1 MMRLPGL
8 FPLSLMALLASLS
21 LTAPAL
27 PQTDTLASVRERGHL
42 RCGINPFQQGMAV
55 EDGGRWLGMGP
66 DLCRA
71 FAAATLGDPNAVIY
85 IPVTARTRFPALQ
98 SGEIDVLVRTTTWTF
113 TRDTSLGADFIG
125 PFYVEQERI
134 LVRRDTGLTEFEQLD
149 GQRICTIAGSLTES
163 VMQNREQA
171 TGIDIET
178 VPVGDTIEY
187 RAAYEAG
194 RCIGVTDGQAGLTAL
209 RALMDDPDAHV
220 FINGNMAISPL
231 SIAVRHGDDHWED
244 IIRWTFNA
252 LASAE
257 ELGITQTNVQ
267 RLSTQSRHPI
277 IYRLINAEGGSGDS
291 LGLDTDWAF
300 RAIQAVGNLGE
311 IYERAFGEGSDL
323 VIPRGPSALW
333 RDGGM
338 IVTPPFE

>member
-1 MMRLPGL
+1 MMSRLRALLTGL
-8 FPLSLMALLASLS
+8 FG
-21 LTAPAL
+21 LTAGLALAGPAQA
-27 PQTDTLASVRERGHL
+27 QTDTLASVQDRGYL

-71 FAAATLGDPNAVIY
+71 FAAATLGDPNAVTFV
-85 IPVTARTRFPALQ
+85 PVTARTRFPALQ

-113 TRDTSLGADFIG
+113 TRDTALGADFIG
-125 PFYVEQERI
+125 PYYVESERI
-134 LVRRDTGLTEFEQLD
+134 LVRRDSGLTEFEDLD
-149 GQRICTIAGSLTES
+149 GQPICTIAGSLTEA
-163 VMQNREQA
+163 VMQNQEQA
-171 TGIDIET
+171 AGIDIQTIPVADT
-178 VPVGDTIEY
+178 VQY
-187 RAAYEAG
+187 REAYQAG

-209 RALMDDPDAHV
+209 RALMDDPDAHA
-220 FINGNMAISPL
+220 FINGRMAVSPL

-252 LASAE
+252 LATAE
-257 ELGITQTNVQ
+257 ELGVTQTNVQ

-277 IYRLINAEGGSGDS
+277 IRRLINPEGGSGAA
-291 LGLDTDWAF
+291 LGLESDWAF
-300 RAIQAVGNLGE
+300 RALQAVGNLGE
-311 IYERAFGEGSDL
+311 IYDRAFGEGSEL

-338 IVTPPFE
+338 VVTAPFE

>member
-1 MMRLPGL
+1 MMRVLTPLLQTGFALAAGL
-8 FPLSLMALLASLS
+8 AL
-21 LTAPAL
+21 AL
-27 PQTDTLASVRERGHL
+27 PVQAQTDTLTSVQDRGSL

-55 EDGGRWLGMGP
+55 EDGERWLGMGP

-71 FAAATLGDPNAVIY
+71 FAAATLGDPNAVIF

-113 TRDTSLGADFIG
+113 TRDTALGADFIG
-125 PFYVEQERI
+125 PYYVESERV
-134 LVRRDTGLTEFEQLD
+134 LVRRDSGLTEFEQLD
-149 GQRICTIAGSLTES
+149 GQQICTISGSLTEA
-163 VMQNREQA
+163 VMQNRERA
-171 TGIDIET
+171 LGIDIET
-178 VPVGDTIEY
+178 VPVGDTLQY
-187 RAAYEAG
+187 RQVYEDG
-194 RCIGVTDGQAGLTAL
+194 GCVGVTDGQAGLTAL
-209 RALMDDPDAHV
+209 RALMENPDDHV
-220 FINGNMAISPL
+220 FINGRMAVSPL

-252 LASAE
+252 LATAE

-277 IYRLINAEGGSGDS
+277 VYRLINPEGGSGAS
-291 LGLDTDWAF
+291 LGLDANWAF
-300 RAIQAVGNLGE
+300 RAIQAVGNLE
-311 IYERAFGEGSDL
+311 EVYERAFGEGSEL

-338 IVTPPFE
+338 VVTAPFE

>member
-1 MMRLPGL
+1 MNRLARRL
-8 FPLSLMALLASLS
+8 THSLLALAAG
-21 LTAPAL
+21 LVLAQPAL
-27 PQTDTLASVRERGHL
+27 AQTDTLASVQDRGYL
-42 RCGINPFQQGMAV
+42 RCGINPFQQGMAM

-71 FAAATLGDPNAVIY
+71 FAAATLGDPNAVNF

-113 TRDTSLGADFIG
+113 TRDTALGADFIG
-125 PFYVEQERI
+125 PYYVESERV
-134 LVRRDTGLTEFEQLD
+134 LVRADSGLTEFEQLD
-149 GQRICTIAGSLTES
+149 GQRICTIAGSLTEAL
-163 VMQNREQA
+163 MQNREQA
-171 TGIDIET
+171 LGIDIET
-178 VPVGDTIEY
+178 VPVSDTIRY
-187 RAAYEAG
+187 REAYEAG

-209 RALMDDPDAHV
+209 RALMDDPEDHV
-220 FINGNMAISPL
+220 FINGRMAVSPL

-252 LASAE
+252 LATAE

-277 IYRLINAEGGSGDS
+277 VRRLIHAEGGSGDV
-291 LGLDTDWAF
+291 LGLDANWAF
-300 RAIQAVGNLGE
+300 RAIQAVGNLEE

-338 IVTPPFE
+338 IVTAPFE